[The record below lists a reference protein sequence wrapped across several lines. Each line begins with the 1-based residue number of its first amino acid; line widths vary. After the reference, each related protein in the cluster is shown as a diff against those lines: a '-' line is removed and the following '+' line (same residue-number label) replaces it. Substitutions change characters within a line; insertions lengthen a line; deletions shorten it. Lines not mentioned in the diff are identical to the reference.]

1 MIDIPIKFPS
11 DADVNAEEAARFRAL
26 TPAQQVRVIEDTI
39 STGDW
44 MMRKSE
50 KYDFMRQYYREQ
62 EDLNQKAIKEFI
74 SRHDGR

>member
-26 TPAQQVRVIEDTI
+26 SPRERVRVILDMV

-44 MMRKSE
+44 MMRKSP
-50 KYDFMRQYYREQ
+50 KLDFMLQYKREQ
-62 EDLNQKAIKEFI
+62 EELAQQSVKDFI
-74 SRHDGR
+74 RRHG